1 MTTVSRRE
9 ILQASALSAAA
20 LGAAALAAPA
30 MASPL
35 DHARMLP
42 EGLPPREFAA
52 AVAELRAIV
61 GQQWVFADADSTLP
75 YTKSLIP
82 DPDHRHVPSGA
93 VAPASVEE
101 VQAILKVANRYRLPL
116 WPISTGKN
124 MGYGMAT
131 PASSGQMVLDLK
143 RMNRII
149 EIDAELGTALV
160 EPGVTY
166 QDLRD
171 YLDANNL
178 PFWLDV
184 PTVGPIVSPVG
195 NTLERGVG
203 YTPYG
208 DHFFMQCGMEVVLAD
223 GTLVRTGMGSVPGST
238 SWQAFK
244 WGYGPYLDGIFT
256 QSNFGVVTKL
266 GFWLMPAPPAYK
278 PFVVQ
283 FDEMDDVAKIT
294 DTIRPFRMNNLIPNG
309 VLIMGAA
316 YQLAMFHRRADFWT
330 ETRQIPD
337 AVVKAEAR
345 KRGLGMWNTYFAL
358 YGTDEIIAAV
368 EPIVRGAF
376 EAAGGKVLTATEMSD
391 NPWFRHHAS
400 LMKGGMTLEEIGIV
414 RWRGTEGGMVAF
426 APVAP
431 AKGTE
436 TRGQTALA
444 KEILAKYDFDYA
456 PAYAVGGRELHHII
470 FLLYDKGHPAEERK
484 ADACVREMITR
495 FAERGWAAYRTGVS
509 TMDLVAQQYG
519 DANRALNA
527 RIKHALD
534 PNHILAPGKQGIA

>member
-1 MTTVSRRE
+1 MSIVSRRDV
-9 ILQASALSAAA
+9 LQVGT
-20 LGAAALAAPA
+20 LGTAALAASSV
-30 MASPL
+30 ASPL
-35 DHARMLP
+35 DGSRMLP
-42 EGLPPREFAA
+42 EKLSPQQFAA
-52 AVAELRAIV
+52 AVRELRAIV
-61 GQQWVFADADSTLP
+61 GDTWVFADADSTLP
-75 YTKSLIP
+75 YLKSLIP

-101 VQAILKVANRYRLPL
+101 VQAILKVANKYRLPL
-116 WPISTGKN
+116 WPVSTGKN

-131 PASSGQMVLDLK
+131 PASNGQMILDLK
-143 RMNRII
+143 RMNKII

-166 QDLRD
+166 QDLQD

-223 GTLVRTGMGSVPGST
+223 GTIVRTGMGSVKNST
-238 SWQAFK
+238 TWQAFK

-256 QSNFGVVTKL
+256 QSNFGVVTKM

-283 FDEMDDVAKIT
+283 YDEMEDVAKVT

-316 YQLAMFHRRADFWT
+316 YQLAMFNRRADFWK
-330 ETRQIPD
+330 EARQIPD
-337 AVVKAEAR
+337 EVVKAEAR

-358 YGTDEIIAAV
+358 YGTEEIIAAV

-376 EAAGGKVLTATEMSD
+376 EASGGKVLTEKEMGD
-391 NPWFRHHAS
+391 NLWFKHHAS

-414 RWRGTEGGMVAF
+414 RWRGPGGGMVAF

-431 AKGTE
+431 AKGAE
-436 TRGQTALA
+436 TKGQTALA

-470 FLLYDKGHPAEERK
+470 FLLYDKSDPAEEKK
-484 ADACVREMITR
+484 ADECVREMITR
-495 FAERGWAAYRTGVS
+495 FGDKGWAAYRTGVS
-509 TMDLVAQQYG
+509 TMDLVANQYG
-519 DANRALNA
+519 DANRLLNA
-527 RIKHALD
+527 RIKQALD